1 MPSPEDDLDGPGVP
15 LQFSEPIAWKVGRPP
30 IAVSTLM
37 KRLKQL
43 LTELCTLEQET
54 VDRRSLA
61 SAARDLCTPAL
72 LQHKDRG
79 VKAFVACGLAE
90 MLRLHAPDAPYT
102 AAQLRV
108 SAFFFTYLTYV
119 VWLHYPSEGAYYGWL
134 LVMVLEANSLYGV
147 GHL

>member
-1 MPSPEDDLDGPGVP
+1 MPLPDDDLDGPGVS

-61 SAARDLCTPAL
+61 NAARDLCTPAL

-108 SAFFFTYLTYV
+108 SASFTYLTRY
-119 VWLHYPSEGAYYGWL
+119 EWL
-134 LVMVLEANSLYGV
+134 LVMVSEANSLYG
-147 GHL
+147 GASG